1 MRPEPPLAGH
11 RLLIAYVG
19 TGFHGWQRQAGH
31 SSIQEEVEKVLAQIW
46 KRPISL
52 EGSGRTDTGVH
63 ALAQPA
69 SFTAPRK
76 LAAPVLLRALNDH
89 LPAGIRVRRVDF
101 LEPTFHARFDVAW
114 KTYEYRVWNAPFTD
128 PFQQDRVWHVPV
140 PLDLEAMRAAAAKL
154 QGRHDFTSFASNP
167 GYARPSMTRHLKELE
182 VRRSGSLVTV
192 RATADGFLY
201 HMVRNLTGAL
211 VAVGK
216 GRLSPAELGR
226 ILSARQRT
234 AAPASAPAHGLYLK
248 KVVYFPKAARLERAK
263 NRKGRL
269 PAAEVE

>member
-1 MRPEPPLAGH
+1 MKEVGH
-11 RLLIAYVG
+11 RLIVAYVG

-31 SSIQEEVEKVLAQIW
+31 ASIQEEIEKVLARIW
-46 KRPISL
+46 KKPITL

-69 SFTAPRK
+69 SFIAPRK

-89 LPAGIRVRRVDF
+89 LPAGIRVRKVDF

-114 KTYEYRVWNAPFTD
+114 KTYEYRIWNAPFSD
-128 PFQQDRVWHVPV
+128 PFLQDRVWHVPI
-140 PLDLEAMRAAAAKL
+140 PLHIDAMQAAAAQL
-154 QGRHDFTSFASNP
+154 QGKHDFSAFASNP
-167 GYARPSMTRHLKELE
+167 GHARTTMVRTLRALE
-182 VRRSGSLVTV
+182 VRRRGPLVTV

-216 GRLSPAELGR
+216 GKLSGAEVAR
-226 ILSARQRT
+226 IFAVGKRT
-234 AAPASAPAHGLYLK
+234 AAPGGAPAHGLYLK
-248 KVVYFPKAARLERAK
+248 KVVYYPKAVRLVRAK
-263 NRKGRL
+263 NRKGRIA
-269 PAAEVE
+269 PAEIE